1 MKSGFIFGE
10 CVLLLKMIIDMNR
23 IILVGNG
30 FDKAHGMATTYQEF
44 MDDYWKSVGNEI
56 FDGSSFKSYQDEFI
70 YFKIPGERYN
80 LTFILPEY
88 SSGITSYS
96 KFKSLLDSCNTPS
109 IEFVFLNKF
118 FERLSETSLNNWVD
132 VENEYYAALVEILK
146 SHERN
151 NSNEIP
157 SLEKL
162 NNDFTA
168 VRRLLEE
175 YLSKIEKTNA
185 KILSVQD
192 KILAPLRAQDIAH
205 SHKMGLTKHIQQRI
219 DKIDVEQKRLA
230 KQNTELSDIYDIE
243 DFRNGNIQKWVS
255 ELRAIEERGNRRQQ
269 IRKCMDMLPSFL
281 SLPEEILLLTFNY
294 TDTVERYIPASSQA
308 LLPHVECIY
317 IHGRLKDKSNPIIFG
332 YGDELDTNY
341 KAIEDRNDNCY
352 LEYIKSTGY
361 HRTDGYRRLLEFAE
375 SGYFQIFIMGHSC
388 GNSDRTLLNTLF
400 EHSNCMSIK
409 PFYHQISNEKD
420 NYSDI
425 VRNISRNFKDKQLMR
440 ERVVNQT
447 YCEPLSKN

>member
-1 MKSGFIFGE
+1 
-10 CVLLLKMIIDMNR
+10 MNR
-23 IILVGNG
+23 IIMVGNG
-30 FDKAHGMATTYQEF
+30 FDKAHGMATSYREF
-44 MDDYWKSVGNEI
+44 MDDYWRRVGGKI
-56 FDGSSFKSYQDEFI
+56 CHDSSFWSYQDDFI
-70 YFKIPGERYN
+70 YFKITGESYN
-80 LTFILPEY
+80 LVFEWSEY
-88 SSGITSYS
+88 NNGIDSYS
-96 KFKSLLDSCNTPS
+96 KFKTLIDLCNTTS
-109 IEFVFLNKF
+109 IEFAFLNKF
-118 FERLSETSLNNWVD
+118 FERLSEASLNNWVD
-132 VENEYYAALVEILK
+132 VEDEYYAALVEILRG
-146 SHERN
+146 HEYN
-151 NSNEIP
+151 HSNEIP

-162 NNDFTA
+162 NSDFSA

-175 YLSKIEKTNA
+175 YLSRIEKTNA
-185 KILSVQD
+185 QMPSVQD
-192 KILAPLRAQDIAH
+192 KILSPLRAQDIAH

-219 DKIDVEQKRLA
+219 DKIDIELKREAKKGVELA
-230 KQNTELSDIYDIE
+230 DIYDID

-269 IRKCMDMLPSFL
+269 IRKCMDLFPPFL
-281 SLPEEILLLTFNY
+281 SLPEEILILTFNY
-294 TDTVERYIPASSQA
+294 TDTIERYIPSSSLA

-317 IHGRLKDKSNPIIFG
+317 IHGRLNDKSNPIIFG

-341 KAIEDRNDNCY
+341 KAIEDRNDNRY

-375 SGYFQIFIMGHSC
+375 SGYFQVFIMGHSC

-409 PFYHQISNEKD
+409 PFYHQISDEED

-440 ERVVNQT
+440 ARVVNQT
-447 YCEPLSKN
+447 YCEPLIKN